1 MFFQYANH
9 GSLMR
14 TCFVNISLHTPDWVL
29 CFHKFGRNLPFT
41 AVNGRQSSIDFCYF
55 EHIVNCF
62 ATMLKQKTAGLRR
75 GGLHPH
81 HLGPPPPSPPSP
93 HPAPPPLSSRY
104 HDPLEA
110 KIIGRH
116 VHLWNILH
124 YIVFRSS
131 DLILTCLILSSFL
144 LSLSVFFFFFFFF
157 YKLFAQES
165 TIFFF
170 FHSNVLGHRIFVTKT
185 VFKY

>member
-41 AVNGRQSSIDFCYF
+41 AVNGRQSSLDFCYF
-55 EHIVNCF
+55 ENIVNCF

-75 GGLHPH
+75 GG
-81 HLGPPPPSPPSP
+81 PPPPGPTPPP
-93 HPAPPPLSSRY
+93 PPPPPLSSRY

-157 YKLFAQES
+157 S
-165 TIFFF
+165 TNCLHRSQQYFF